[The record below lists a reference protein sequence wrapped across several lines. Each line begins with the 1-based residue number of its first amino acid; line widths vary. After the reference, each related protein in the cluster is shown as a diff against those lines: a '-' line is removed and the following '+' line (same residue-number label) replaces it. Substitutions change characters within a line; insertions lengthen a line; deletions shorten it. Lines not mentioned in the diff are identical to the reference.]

1 MGARLASRSVIAAGL
16 GLALLTETALGVAA
30 PVEIN
35 LHMALPESPA
45 IIQHKEVKSLLDL
58 RGEHVVI
65 QHRDFS
71 CGASSLATILRYYLE
86 QQVHELDVINGL
98 LEVAKQHG
106 TLEKIIERRGFSL
119 LDLKAYAEALG
130 FKSAGYR
137 LDYQDLV
144 ELGIPAI
151 VPIIPN
157 GYKHFVVFRGADEN
171 FVYLADPS
179 FGNLVESV
187 AQFKHEWYGYTNVAL
202 VVFQPESEK
211 NEEKEPPPLT
221 LSELDKINVVT
232 DGLDSFLQYQIFEPL
247 RYSPYF

>member
-1 MGARLASRSVIAAGL
+1 MGARLASRR
-16 GLALLTETALGVAA
+16 ALMVNLVAVLTMGASQAIAA
-30 PVEIN
+30 PVELN
-35 LHMALPESPA
+35 LNMGLPQSPA
-45 IIQHKEVKSLLDL
+45 LIQHKEVKSLLDL

-71 CGASSLATILRYYLE
+71 CGASSLATILRYYLD

-98 LEVAKQHG
+98 LEVAKEHG

-137 LDYQDLV
+137 LDYKDLV
-144 ELGIPAI
+144 ELDMPAI

-157 GYKHFVVFRGADEN
+157 GYKHFVVFRGADKN

-179 FGNLVESV
+179 FGNLIESV

-211 NEEKEPPPLT
+211 NDKEQPPLS

-232 DGLDSFLQYQIFEPL
+232 DGLDSFLQYQIYEPL

>member
-1 MGARLASRSVIAAGL
+1 MIVGLFLMGARIVF
-16 GLALLTETALGVAA
+16 AA
-30 PVEIN
+30 PVELN
-35 LHMALPESPA
+35 LNMALPNSPTL
-45 IIQHKEVKSLLDL
+45 IEHKEVKSLLDL

-71 CGASSLATILRYYLE
+71 CGASSLATILKYYLNQE
-86 QQVHELDVINGL
+86 VHEIDVINGL
-98 LEVAKQHG
+98 LEVAKEHG

-119 LDLKAYAEALG
+119 LDLKSYAEAFG

-137 LDYQDLV
+137 LDYSDLV
-144 ELGIPAI
+144 ELGMPAI

-157 GYKHFVVFRGADEN
+157 GYKHFVVFRGADDH

-187 AQFKHEWYGYTNVAL
+187 AQFKAEWYGYTNVAL
-202 VVFQPESEK
+202 VVFRPDSDK
-211 NEEKEPPPLT
+211 DTGPPPLALT
-221 LSELDKINVVT
+221 ELDKINVVT
-232 DGLDSFLQYQIFEPL
+232 DGLDSFIHYQIFEPL

>member
-1 MGARLASRSVIAAGL
+1 MGARLASRSAMVVS
-16 GLALLTETALGVAA
+16 LGVVLTMGTARGIAA
-30 PVEIN
+30 PVELN
-35 LHMALPESPA
+35 MNMALPQSPA
-45 IIQHKEVKSLLDL
+45 LIQHKEVKSLLDL

-71 CGASSLATILRYYLE
+71 CGASSLATILRYYLD

-98 LEVAKQHG
+98 LEVAKEHG
-106 TLEKIIERRGFSL
+106 TLAKIIERRGFSL

-137 LDYQDLV
+137 LDYKDLV
-144 ELGIPAI
+144 ELGMPAI

-179 FGNLVESV
+179 FGNLIESV

-211 NEEKEPPPLT
+211 NNKEQPPLS
-221 LSELDKINVVT
+221 LSALDKINVVT
-232 DGLDSFLQYQIFEPL
+232 DGLDSFLQYQISEPP